1 MNNAE
6 LENLLKTHKLNFYW
20 NESQQMWWLKG
31 MGVTTKNW
39 HSGYNE
45 AQSQEQAQKAAIEYI
60 KVHMEVN

>member
-1 MNNAE
+1 
-6 LENLLKTHKLNFYW
+6 
-20 NESQQMWWLKG
+20 

-45 AQSQEQAQKAAIEYI
+45 AQSQEQAQIAAIEYI